1 MKQPNGPQQPNDNQ
15 AKVKA
20 DIITPAEKP
29 IKQNKTKI
37 RFKQN
42 LDTAGSSVALCHKV
56 NHYLNKFR

>member
-15 AKVKA
+15 TEVKA

-37 RFKQN
+37 RLKQN
-42 LDTAGSSVALCHKV
+42 LDTTGSSMA
-56 NHYLNKFR
+56 